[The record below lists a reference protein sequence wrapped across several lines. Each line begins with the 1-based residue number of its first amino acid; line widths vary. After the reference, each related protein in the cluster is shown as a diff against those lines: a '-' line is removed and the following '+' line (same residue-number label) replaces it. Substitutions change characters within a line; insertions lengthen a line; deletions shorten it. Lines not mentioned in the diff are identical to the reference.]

1 MCRNGELDL
10 LKEFLYYKKEI
21 LTYQPPPSYT
31 SVLHEAV
38 EGDQPDVIQLLIL
51 HGFNPD
57 LQAKGGL
64 TSLHLAV
71 TKEKLSCV
79 RALIDSGADMS
90 IRDDRGQDAI
100 NKAEIRSKKSKSVLN
115 LLHSKGM
122 LLNLDT

>member
-1 MCRNGELDL
+1 M
-10 LKEFLYYKKEI
+10 
-21 LTYQPPPSYT
+21 
-31 SVLHEAV
+31 HEAV

-51 HGFNPD
+51 YGFNPD

-64 TSLHLAV
+64 TALHLAV

-122 LLNLDT
+122 LLNLDTQTGADPENLRGRWLTGWLPIVNHAGAKGVAG

>member
-1 MCRNGELDL
+1 M
-10 LKEFLYYKKEI
+10 
-21 LTYQPPPSYT
+21 
-31 SVLHEAV
+31 
-38 EGDQPDVIQLLIL
+38 IQLLIL

-64 TSLHLAV
+64 TPLHLAV

-122 LLNLDT
+122 LLNLDTQRIMIIL